1 MTILNG
7 GQKVKKKKQKLQSRF
22 TMVKKKE
29 DEIPEWVTDE
39 IQNAK
44 FKKPEELKKQG
55 YILEF
60 YYEDNKLDAQLYDAV
75 EDGRHIVTMDVAKDI
90 KMDDLLKGEVYEFVF
105 DQHKA
110 PLSKKVSEFLEKE
123 KEIDMKAI
131 YQFNLKSLEL
141 LDVGSSGESAADD
154 SEED

>member
-1 MTILNG
+1 
-7 GQKVKKKKQKLQSRF
+7 
-22 TMVKKKE
+22 MVKKKE

-44 FKKPEELKKQG
+44 FKKPEEIKKSG

-60 YYEDNKLDAQLYDAV
+60 YYEDSKVDVQLYDAV

-90 KMDDLLKGEVYEFVF
+90 KIDDLLKGEVYEFVF

-123 KEIDMKAI
+123 KEIEMKAI
-131 YQFNLKSLEL
+131 YQFELKSLEL
-141 LDVGSSGESAADD
+141 LEVGSNESA
-154 SEED
+154 EEDLEE

>member
-1 MTILNG
+1 
-7 GQKVKKKKQKLQSRF
+7 
-22 TMVKKKE
+22 MVKKKE

-44 FKKPEELKKQG
+44 FKKPEEIKSTG

-60 YYEDNKLDAQLYDAV
+60 YYEDNKVDIQLYNAV
-75 EDGRHIVTMDVAKDI
+75 EDGRHIVTMDVVKDI

-123 KEIDMKAI
+123 IEIEMKAI
-131 YQFNLKSLEL
+131 YQFDLKSLEL
-141 LDVGSSGESAADD
+141 LEVGSSESA
-154 SEED
+154 EEDLEE

>member
-1 MTILNG
+1 
-7 GQKVKKKKQKLQSRF
+7 
-22 TMVKKKE
+22 MVKKKE

-44 FKKPEELKKQG
+44 FKKPEEIKSSG

-60 YYEDNKLDAQLYDAV
+60 YYEDNKVDIQLYDAV

-90 KMDDLLKGEVYEFVF
+90 KMDDLLKGEVYEFIF

-110 PLSKKVSEFLEKE
+110 PISKKVSEFLEKE
-123 KEIDMKAI
+123 KEIEMKAI
-131 YQFNLKSLEL
+131 YQFELKSLEL
-141 LDVGSSGESAADD
+141 LEVGSNESAKEDL
-154 SEED
+154 EE

>member
-1 MTILNG
+1 
-7 GQKVKKKKQKLQSRF
+7 
-22 TMVKKKE
+22 MVKKKE

-44 FKKPEELKKQG
+44 FKKPEEIKKSG

-60 YYEDNKLDAQLYDAV
+60 YYEDNKVDVQLYDAV

-90 KMDDLLKGEVYEFVF
+90 KIDDLLKGEVYEFVF

-110 PLSKKVSEFLEKE
+110 PLSKKVSEYLEKE
-123 KEIDMKAI
+123 KEIEMKAI
-131 YQFNLKSLEL
+131 YQFDLKSLEL
-141 LDVGSSGESAADD
+141 LDVGSNESA
-154 SEED
+154 EENLEE